1 MNSTIKKIIFK
12 TRYKLTKMGV
22 IMFKDEG
29 HYKLFD
35 SYLNVYNLHG
45 VSSRCDRMHGNKS
58 QRISGEYELYIW
70 EIPLLRAVIKRF
82 NKWIAD
88 VPEYQCRLHI
98 IDD

>member
-1 MNSTIKKIIFK
+1 MKSTIKKVLFK
-12 TRYKLTKMGV
+12 AKYSLTKMGI

-35 SYLNVYNLHG
+35 SYLNVHKLYNI
-45 VSSRCDRMHGNKS
+45 STRCDRMHGNKS

-70 EIPLLRAVIKRF
+70 EIPLLKAVIKRF

-88 VPEYQCRLHI
+88 YPEYQCHLHI
-98 IDD
+98 VED